1 MNNVL
6 LNDDNAEDTVLE
18 NVNEY
23 VASDRLRVLCANVDT
38 LTNKMDELSVR
49 VFSENPDVICLQE
62 VLPKNTYGEIEVEID
77 LKINGYDMFKPNEMK
92 RGVITLIK
100 KGIHTIQIEPTEH
113 FDESVWCMI
122 LNKDSER
129 ILVGNIYRSPSSD
142 TQNAQRMCSAINEMC
157 GKDCSQVIIC
167 GDFNLKEIDWERH
180 QVHVTEDHP
189 ASLLLECVDD
199 NFLIQHVTENT
210 RFREGQASNLLDL
223 VFTDRDDN
231 VTRLDYEMPFGRSD
245 HVCLMFE
252 VLCHRHSEKEGFKR
266 KYFKGNYPE
275 IRNDINMIDWENELR
290 GKDTE
295 ESWGILESVIK
306 ESVERNVPMQN
317 VFKTFKKKWMTQEVL
332 NVVKEK
338 HKAYKKYR
346 RLRTNES
353 KDDYN
358 RTKQMAIYVTKKART
373 EFETRIA
380 NNIKEN
386 PKEFYSYV
394 NNKTTVRSEIAVLKN
409 RDGELA
415 ILPHEKAEM
424 LNTFFA
430 SVFTK
435 EDTANIPEPESKVL
449 QSMLSTIIVTEQ
461 MVRDR
466 LKEQKPGKSAG
477 PDGIHSRVV
486 VETQEQLVGP
496 LTIIFNKSLSE
507 GVVPDS
513 WKEAEVVPI
522 FKKGKRDDPSNYRPV
537 SLTIVCGKIME
548 KIVRKEI
555 VDHLERNEVISDVQ
569 HGFVQ
574 GKSCQTQLLT
584 VIEEWTKWM
593 EERKPFDCLYFDYR
607 KAFDSVPHNIMRL
620 MRKIESCGITGQV
633 QRWIK
638 SFLQG
643 RRQRVRVGEA
653 VSGWKKVTSGIPQ
666 GSVLGPTLFVLFI
679 NDLPQVVES
688 RVALFADDTKVF
700 REIQSDEDREKLQQD
715 IDELLIWSKKW
726 QLPFNES
733 KCKVMHYGKTNR
745 KADYNLGGVQIVEVS
760 EEKDLGVTFDQQL
773 SFGTNASK
781 VVAAA
786 NSTLGLINRHFRHI
800 ETKPFINLYKTLVRP
815 KVEYCMTVAQPVY
828 KKDKEKIERV
838 QHRATKLVLGMENKD
853 YSERLAELKLPS
865 LEYRRKRADVMQTYK
880 IMNNIDKI
888 DEKKFFKPCKEV
900 RTRGHTMRV
909 QKTQCKSLVR
919 RNTFSQR
926 VVNDWNALPD
936 AVVTSGS
943 INQFKGRL
951 GRWWKNIQ

>member
-18 NVNEY
+18 NVNDY

-306 ESVERNVPMQN
+306 ESVERNVPMQK
-317 VFKTFKKKWMTQEVL
+317 VFKTFKKKRMTQEVL

-409 RDGELA
+409 KDGELA

-522 FKKGKRDDPSNYRPV
+522 FKKGKRDDPGNYRPV
-537 SLTIVCGKIME
+537 SLTSVCGKIME

-607 KAFDSVPHNIMRL
+607 KAFDSVPHMRL

-653 VSGWKKVTSGIPQ
+653 VSGWKKLTSGIPQ

-800 ETKPFINLYKTLVRP
+800 ETKPFMNLYKTLVRP

-900 RTRGHTMRV
+900 RTRGPHNESAENAM
-909 QKTQCKSLVR
+909 QEPCQTQYIPPKS
-919 RNTFSQR
+919 
-926 VVNDWNALPD
+926 
-936 AVVTSGS
+936 GE
-943 INQFKGRL
+943 
-951 GRWWKNIQ
+951 